1 MFISTASHLG
11 SLWNRGLGKIGNG
24 LFDPSMAFVFASFHR
39 KQLGTMLLDTAR
51 KSALKLVNL
60 PSITNYYRGLYGGEH
75 KLAPHHT
82 NVCKNSRVQKLKTC
96 GRVYYCA
103 RLRKASWF
111 VRVEETNYRR
121 SRDIIKSRCSA
132 PPSSSSLDVNKSLSN
147 SATLLVIRRF
157 L

>member
-1 MFISTASHLG
+1 MNISFICTRTKLMFISTASHLA

-24 LFDPSMAFVFASFHR
+24 LFDPSMAFLFASFHR
-39 KQLGTMLLDTAR
+39 KQLGTMLLDPAR
-51 KSALKLVNL
+51 NSALKLVNL

-82 NVCKNSRVQKLKTC
+82 NVCKNSRLQKLKTR

-103 RLRKASWF
+103 RSRKASWL
-111 VRVEETNYRR
+111 VRVEEIIYRR

-132 PPSSSSLDVNKSLSN
+132 PPNSSSLDVNE
-147 SATLLVIRRF
+147 
-157 L
+157 